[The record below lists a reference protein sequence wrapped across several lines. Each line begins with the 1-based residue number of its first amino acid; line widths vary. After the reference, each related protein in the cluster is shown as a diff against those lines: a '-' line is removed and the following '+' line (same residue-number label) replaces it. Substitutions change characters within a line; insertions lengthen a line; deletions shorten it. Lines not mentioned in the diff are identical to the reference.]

1 MSILAF
7 ETHLGKLPL
16 GVNKM
21 CEWEGEGHLL
31 PFYINT
37 LVIKLYMK
45 LVIIHNGVHCFDN
58 LLKFDL

>member
-31 PFYINT
+31 PFYINIPGISYKT
-37 LVIKLYMK
+37 LYETGHYTQWSSL
-45 LVIIHNGVHCFDN
+45 F
-58 LLKFDL
+58 